1 LTGIAVI
8 GASDKTPWAY
18 WLMRNLREYNYP
30 GQIWP
35 VNPNQAAVFD
45 WPCLA
50 SIDDLPAMPEI
61 AALMVRADLAVDAAQ
76 ELLARGTRRLLTV
89 SAGFRE
95 TGTAA
100 GAALEDRLLAACA
113 EVGAELYGPNCV
125 GYASFPDD
133 LCAIAEPVPLGVQSG
148 PVSLVSQSGALMSAA
163 MSALAALGLGLD
175 QCYSIGNG
183 AAFGL
188 SAALRAVSR
197 RPSTSVVCCVLEGIA
212 DPEDFA
218 QVIQEGNAAGVRYV
232 FFRLGRSEQGRGIA
246 QSHTGAVVGAD
257 AMIAAWLR
265 SQGVLLADSLDELAV
280 LAALASRPATRG
292 GGVFMQSGSG
302 GGAGFAADL
311 AERHGL
317 ALAKVSAATGAELAD
332 CLPANALISNPL
344 DMVGGSP
351 VSRQRIYQTVHDDP
365 AVAVVLEPYTVAWPD
380 DGEGR
385 RFHRAGMD
393 QLASAARP
401 GMLTVI
407 ASIFHQLPTEWVAEY
422 ARRTDVLVLPDLDN
436 AIRALAKLYPADPD
450 RPITEPAVAR
460 AAAAGIVAEAAGRDV
475 LEKIGVPLVR
485 GVEVVGADAAVQA
498 AAALPGP
505 YVIKI
510 SLPDVGHKQR
520 VDGVRVGLTDGAAVA
535 AACREV
541 EESAIK
547 LGVLAAPPASF
558 LVQQMAVGPEILV
571 GLLRDAA
578 AGPVLSVGAGGW
590 AAELGEPAIMVALP
604 AAPDALSR
612 AVSRSRLARALGA
625 ERSRELSELVAVL
638 AAEFV
643 NGELAEY
650 TTVECNPVILTAT
663 GPVVADVLL
672 VGPPQ

>member
-1 LTGIAVI
+1 MTGIAVI
-8 GASDKTPWAY
+8 GASDKTPWSY
-18 WLMRNLREYNYP
+18 WLMRNLQEYDYP
-30 GQIWP
+30 GDIWP
-35 VNPNQAAVFD
+35 INPNQASVFE
-45 WPCLA
+45 WPCLP
-50 SIDDLPAMPEI
+50 SIDDLPVTPDI
-61 AALMVRADLAVDAAQ
+61 AALMVRADLAVEAGEQ
-76 ELLARGTRRLLTV
+76 LLGRGTRQLLTV

-100 GAALEDRLLAACA
+100 GAMLEDRLVAAC
-113 EVGAELYGPNCV
+113 GAAGAQLYGPNCV

-133 LCAIAEPVPLGVQSG
+133 LCAIAEPVPLGVRPG

-218 QVIQEGNAAGVRYV
+218 QVIEEGTVAGVRFV

-280 LAALASRPATRG
+280 LAAIVARPATRSG
-292 GGVFMQSGSG
+292 GAFMQAGSG

-317 ALAKVSAATGAELAD
+317 ALADVSAATRAELAD
-332 CLPANALISNPL
+332 CLPPNALISNPL

-393 QLASAARP
+393 QLALAARP

-407 ASIFHQLPTEWVAEY
+407 ASIFHQEPTQWVAEY
-422 ARRTDVLVLPDLDN
+422 AQRTEVLVLPDLDN
-436 AIRALAKLYPADPD
+436 AIRALAKLYPAGVDQPG
-450 RPITEPAVAR
+450 R
-460 AAAAGIVAEAAGRDV
+460 AALGQAAAPGIVAEAAGRAV
-475 LEKIGVPLVR
+475 LEKIGIPLVR
-485 GVEVVGADAAVQA
+485 GVEVAGVDAAVRA
-498 AAALPGP
+498 AGELTGP

-520 VDGVRVGLTDGAAVA
+520 VGGVRVGLTDGNAVD
-535 AACREV
+535 AACRAV
-541 EESAIK
+541 EESAIR
-547 LGVLAAPPASF
+547 LGLLDAPPASF
-558 LVQQMAVGPEILV
+558 LVQEMAVGPEILV

-578 AGPVLSVGAGGW
+578 AGPVLSVGVGGW
-590 AAELGEPAIMVALP
+590 AAELGEPAITLALP
-604 AAPDALSR
+604 AAPEAL
-612 AVSRSRLARALGA
+612 AGVIGRSRLGRTLGE
-625 ERSRELSELVAVL
+625 ERSRELRQLVAVL
-638 AAEFV
+638 ADEFAR
-643 NGELAEY
+643 GALAGY
-650 TTVECNPVILTAT
+650 AAVECNPVILTAT

-672 VGPPQ
+672 VRPPQ